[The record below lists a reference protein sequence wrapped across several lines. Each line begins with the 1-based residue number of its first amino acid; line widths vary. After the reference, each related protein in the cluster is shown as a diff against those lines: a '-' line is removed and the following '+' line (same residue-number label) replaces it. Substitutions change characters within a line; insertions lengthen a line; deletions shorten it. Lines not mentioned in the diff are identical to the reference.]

1 MKKSKTKTF
10 EIRPQMK
17 IDVKQQDID
26 DIMTAALEGGITSW
40 CYRAEVVGDYLG
52 EYASDQ
58 ISRGG
63 KLKLYDMEGGEKYW
77 LDRDKFLNGL
87 KLFFEQGYDQNG
99 ALDSG
104 TIDAAQIDANDAD
117 AIIQLALFGEVLYC

>member
-26 DIMTAALEGGITSW
+26 DIMAAALEGGINYW
-40 CYRAEVVGDYLG
+40 CYKAEVIGDYLG

-77 LDRDKFLNGL
+77 LDRDKLLNGL

-104 TIDAAQIDANDAD
+104 TIDAAQIGANDAD

>member
-26 DIMTAALEGGITSW
+26 DIMAAALEGGINYW
-40 CYRAEVVGDYLG
+40 CYKAEVIGDYLG

-63 KLKLYDMEGGEKYW
+63 KLKLYEMTNKGYTKVVIGSKEYWIDGETVIK
-77 LDRDKFLNGL
+77 
-87 KLFFEQGYDQNG
+87 
-99 ALDSG
+99 
-104 TIDAAQIDANDAD
+104 
-117 AIIQLALFGEVLYC
+117 EVIKT

>member
-17 IDVKQQDID
+17 IDVTQQDID
-26 DIMTAALEGGITSW
+26 DIMAAALEGGINYW
-40 CYRAEVVGDYLG
+40 CYKAEVIGDYLG

-87 KLFFEQGYDQNG
+87 KLFFEQDYDQNG